1 MCERAPPPPPAAF
14 RWQQWLHQLPLRV
27 GQVRVIAASAS
38 MITHPPNMITPRQD
52 SREDTPS
59 PINFPDTFL
68 VTLVGWAALE
78 RIAAAHEAEQRRAG
92 GGYDRVLVDASRTG
106 LGALRPPPEAR
117 WRRQPSDV
125 PELVGL

>member
-1 MCERAPPPPPAAF
+1 M
-14 RWQQWLHQLPLRV
+14 
-27 GQVRVIAASAS
+27 
-38 MITHPPNMITPRQD
+38 
-52 SREDTPS
+52 
-59 PINFPDTFL
+59 
-68 VTLVGWAALE
+68 TLVGWTALE